1 MTAVDTHEPT
11 RFDIAGPLP
20 APGVTL
26 LEASAGTGK
35 TFTIAALVAR
45 FVAEGVPIDRIL
57 AVTFTRMATAE
68 LRGRVRER
76 LVASAERMRLLS
88 SLGSTAVDRD
98 LVDESLTSGPGD
110 IVKARE
116 QRLANAVANFDA
128 ATITTTHGF
137 CQLVLGSLGVSGSV
151 GLDAEL
157 TEDAGDVVDEVVD
170 DLYTRWCLMRGVP
183 FSLREARSAVRA
195 ALANPGTAL
204 APAPDGSAAD
214 LQRRLAIAARV
225 EVGRRLAEASLL
237 TYDDLLS
244 RLSDALGGE
253 PLDGG
258 DPGGAAG
265 DDDDRVARGK
275 EACGLLRE
283 RYDVVL
289 VDEFQDTDPIQ
300 WSVVKNAFGQ
310 GGTVLVLI
318 GDPKQA
324 IYSFRG
330 GDVYSYLE
338 AARVAS
344 SRFTLAENWRSDAG
358 LVAAYD
364 ALLSPAQLGHPEIL
378 YREVSVPE
386 SHKEPG
392 LIGTPADVPLRIRL
406 VRGSDHAE
414 LVRNSYGVSKG
425 SAEQWIAG
433 DLAQDI
439 GALLESKARLVRDP
453 GRQGTIITPG
463 DIAVLVRTNRQ
474 AQRVQEALRS
484 AGIPVV
490 ATGAD
495 SVFWTSSAKH
505 WLRLLEALEQPA
517 SRSRAAAVALT
528 PFVGMAAEQVATAD
542 ESEWEDVHARLHAW
556 AEVLRR
562 RGVAALY
569 RWVLADARV
578 PARTLPE
585 PGGARTLTDLGHI
598 AQLLHSERSLSLL
611 GPTALRSWLSRR
623 VEDSAADG
631 EIEERTRRL
640 ESDADAVQVL
650 TIHRAKGLEFPVV
663 YCPYLWD
670 CGRGPDREAPAVYH
684 DPASEFA
691 RMLDVGT
698 AHPAR
703 ELIEH
708 RRLELD
714 ERRGEDLRLMYV
726 ALTRARHRMVLW
738 WVRVKESEQSPL
750 YRVLAGRR
758 LDGSFD
764 PRPKQPKDS
773 EVEQRM
779 QQLAGLAPGCISV
792 ERCSPVPTGSP
803 SSDASPGGARSR
815 SLDQDHVDAPFSMDE
830 STAAMLGVARLSRS
844 LDQSWR
850 RTSYSGI
857 IAGDLRTSDQTV
869 ASEPEHGGVI
879 DEPDNLAEPVAVALL
894 RGTGEDD
901 LDEHGPDEHELKG
914 HPLPLGSMP
923 GGAGVGTFVHRVM
936 ERIDFAAPDLEA
948 HVGSVLSS
956 EWARRPVELEDP
968 TVLTAGLVSA
978 IRTPLGP
985 LVPGLSLGGI
995 NRRDRLDEVVFELP
1009 LAGGDSPIGSIAIP
1023 DISRLFAAHLDPAGL
1038 LRGYSGRL
1046 DSSSLVGDLRGYLTG
1061 SLDLV
1066 FRADDG
1072 IGPRRYFVADYKTNR
1087 LGSAGEALSAWHYRP
1102 EALDAAMQHAHYPLQ
1117 AILYTVA
1124 LHRYLRWRLA
1134 GYDPEANLGGVIYL
1148 FLRGM
1153 TGPECPVIAGNP
1165 CGVFSWRPPVSLV
1178 VGLSDLFDL
1187 APAGG

>member
-1 MTAVDTHEPT
+1 MTTTLQTQEPT
-11 RFDIAGPLP
+11 RFDVAGPLP
-20 APGVTL
+20 GLGVTL

-35 TFTIAALVAR
+35 TFTIAALVTR

-76 LVASAERMRLLS
+76 LVVSQERMRKFS
-88 SLGSTAVDRD
+88 SGRGAAVDGD
-98 LVDESLTSGPGD
+98 LVDDCLTSGPSE
-110 IVKARE
+110 VVEVR
-116 QRLANAVANFDA
+116 QRRLADAVANFDA

-151 GLDAEL
+151 GLGAEL
-157 TEDAGDVVDEVVD
+157 TEDAGDVVDDVVE
-170 DLYTRWCLMRGVP
+170 DLYTRWCLMHGVP

-195 ALANPGTAL
+195 ALANPGTNL
-204 APAPDGSAAD
+204 AAAPEGSAAA
-214 LQRRLAIAARV
+214 LQRRLAIAARA
-225 EVGRRLAEASLL
+225 EVARRLTEASLL

-244 RLSDALGGE
+244 RLGEALGGDRE
-253 PLDGG
+253 GDG
-258 DPGGAAG
+258 DHGG
-265 DDDDRVARGK
+265 RGE
-275 EACGLLRE
+275 EACRLLRE

-300 WSVVKNAFGQ
+300 WSVVKNAFGR

-330 GDVYSYLE
+330 GDVFSYLE
-338 AARVAS
+338 AARLAKW
-344 SRFTLAENWRSDAG
+344 RFTLAENWRSDAG
-358 LVAAYD
+358 LVDAYD

-386 SHKEPG
+386 THRNPG
-392 LIGTPADVPLRIRL
+392 LIGTPSDVPLRIRL
-406 VRGSDHAE
+406 VRGSDHPS

-425 SAEQWIAG
+425 SAEEWIAG
-433 DLAQDI
+433 DLAEDI
-439 GALLESKARLVRDP
+439 RALLTSEARLTRET
-453 GRQGTIITPG
+453 GRLRTTITPG
-463 DIAVLVRTNRQ
+463 DVAVLVRTNRQ

-495 SVFWTSSAKH
+495 SVFSTRSAKH

-528 PFVGMAAEQVATAD
+528 PFIGMTAEQVATVD

-569 RWVLADARV
+569 RWVLADAGV
-578 PARTLPE
+578 PVRTLPE

-598 AQLLHSERSLSLL
+598 AQLLHSERSLSAL
-611 GPTALRSWLSRR
+611 GATALRAWLSRR
-623 VEDSAADG
+623 VDDSAADG
-631 EIEERTRRL
+631 DIEERTRRL

-670 CGRGPDREAPAVYH
+670 CARGPDREAPVVYH
-684 DPASEFA
+684 DPAAEFA

-698 AHPAR
+698 AQPGR
-703 ELIEH
+703 DLIEH

-726 ALTRARHRMVLW
+726 ALTRARHRTILW
-738 WVRVKESEQSPL
+738 WVRVKDSEQSPL
-750 YRVLAGRR
+750 FRVLAGRR

-764 PRPKQPKDS
+764 PKPRQPKDS
-773 EVEQRM
+773 EVEQRV
-779 QQLAGLAPGCISV
+779 QHLAALAPGCISV
-792 ERCSPVPTGSP
+792 ERCSPATSAPSSVEPADVGLHAGEETSP
-803 SSDASPGGARSR
+803 SGNAGAADTLASATLSR
-815 SLDQDHVDAPFSMDE
+815 TLDQ
-830 STAAMLGVARLSRS
+830 L
-844 LDQSWR
+844 WR

-857 IAGDLRTSDQTV
+857 IAGDLLAAGEAV
-869 ASEPEHGGVI
+869 GSEPEHGGVL
-879 DEPDNLAEPVAVALL
+879 DEPDTLAEPAGFPLVPS
-894 RGTGEDD
+894 G
-901 LDEHGPDEHELKG
+901 DEHELKG
-914 HPLPLGSMP
+914 HRLPLGSMA
-923 GGAGVGTFVHRVM
+923 GGTGVGTFVHRVL
-936 ERIDFAAPDLEA
+936 ERVDFAAVDLDA
-948 HVGSVLSS
+948 HIASVIA
-956 EWARRPVELEDP
+956 EDWARRPAELDDP
-968 TVLTAGLVSA
+968 TILAAGLVGA

-985 LVPGLSLGGI
+985 LAPGLSLAQIG
-995 NRRDRLDEVVFELP
+995 RADRLDEVVFELP
-1009 LAGGDSPIGSIAIP
+1009 LAGGDTPSGSIAIP
-1023 DISRLFAAHLDPAGL
+1023 EISRLFATHLDPAGP
-1038 LRGYSGRL
+1038 LRGYSERL
-1046 DSSSLVGDLRGYLTG
+1046 AGPAVAGDVRGYLTG

-1066 FRADDG
+1066 FRTGAPT
-1072 IGPRRYFVADYKTNR
+1072 GPQRYFVADYKTNR
-1087 LGSAGEALSAWHYRP
+1087 LGSAGEELSAWDYRP
-1102 EALDAAMQHAHYPLQ
+1102 EALDVAMQHAHYPLQ

-1134 GYDPEANLGGVIYL
+1134 GYDPAVNLGGVIYL

-1153 TGPECPVIAGNP
+1153 TGPGCPVVGGNP
-1165 CGVFSWRPPVSLV
+1165 CGVFSWHPPVSLV
-1178 VGLSDLFDL
+1178 TGLSDLFDGASL
-1187 APAGG
+1187 AVER